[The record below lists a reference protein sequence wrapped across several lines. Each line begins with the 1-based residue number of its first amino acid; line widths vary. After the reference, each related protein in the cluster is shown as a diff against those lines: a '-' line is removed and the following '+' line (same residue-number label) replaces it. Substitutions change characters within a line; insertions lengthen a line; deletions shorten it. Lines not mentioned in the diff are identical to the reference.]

1 MNKDNKIVV
10 LTASNFPFGGAGA
23 SFVRLMSLGL
33 LSNNADVEVVR
44 YWGNRFSSE
53 DKKIKSSNYLFKTP
67 FENELLKFFE
77 LLAPKILYIPFF
89 SCLSKVC

>member
-1 MNKDNKIVV
+1 MIENKITI

-44 YWGNRFSSE
+44 YWGNRFSND
-53 DKKIKSSNYLFKTP
+53 DKVIKSSNYLFKSP
-67 FENELLKFFE
+67 FKNEFLK
-77 LLAPKILYIPFF
+77 
-89 SCLSKVC
+89 

>member
-67 FENELLKFFE
+67 FEN
-77 LLAPKILYIPFF
+77 
-89 SCLSKVC
+89 